1 MNMIFLKNIIF
12 IFFFLIP
19 SFSYGDDNKSNRI
32 EVLVNEN
39 IITKYDIIQRLKINS
54 ILNRIEI
61 NDDNYNL
68 LLNAV
73 IDDLVVEKLKIIKID
88 EYKINFEKVELDQ
101 FENRFYSSSNYNEE
115 DLKELFSIN
124 NIDYSYLKEIF
135 EIDLKWQ
142 KLIYGLYYRVSSVT
156 EQEVIDMVVKNP
168 DINEEIARELLLQ
181 KQLELKSIKLIKD
194 LKDEATIEYK

>member
-1 MNMIFLKNIIF
+1 MIFFKYIVLIS
-12 IFFFLIP
+12 FFLLS
-19 SFSYGDDNKSNRI
+19 SFSYGDDTKSNRI

>member
-1 MNMIFLKNIIF
+1 MLFFKYIGLLS
-12 IFFFLIP
+12 FFLLS
-19 SFSYGDDNKSNRI
+19 SFTYGDDTKSNRI

>member
-1 MNMIFLKNIIF
+1 MVFFKYISFLS
-12 IFFFLIP
+12 FFLLS
-19 SFSYGDDNKSNRI
+19 SFTYGDDTKSNRI

-73 IDDLVVEKLKIIKID
+73 IDDLVVEKLKVIKID